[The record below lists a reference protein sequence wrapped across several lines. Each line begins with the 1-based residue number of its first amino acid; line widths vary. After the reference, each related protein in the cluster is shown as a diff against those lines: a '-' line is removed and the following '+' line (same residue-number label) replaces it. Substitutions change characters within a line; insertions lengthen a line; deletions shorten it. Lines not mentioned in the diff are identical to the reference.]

1 MNRLKEFLI
10 KVAILLILIMLLAIW
25 VILPWTFAVGLL
37 ALVALWLGLTRM
49 GRQTWAITQIG
60 LSTLPQ
66 RIGISS
72 VIVVGIAGVV
82 GVLVAMLAMSE
93 GFRQTLAPSGSD
105 DNAIILRGGSRVEV
119 NSVVTREQVALIS
132 SLPGIARDTGNQAL
146 ISAEMSQIA
155 TFFKKSDG
163 LEANAQIRGV
173 AESSWTIRP
182 HINLI
187 AGRRFETGKRELVVG
202 KGASDEFQGLELGN
216 VVELSNQDWTVVG
229 IFQSGNAHDSELWAD
244 ATTLA
249 AAYGRQAY
257 QSVTV
262 KLTGA
267 EGLAQ
272 LKAAL
277 DDDPRLKLDAETTR
291 NYFVKQSEGLTQLIT
306 ALGTIIGAIMA
317 FGAVFGALNTMY
329 AAVAGRAREIGTLRA
344 LGFKGLP
351 VVVAIMI
358 ETMVLAAAGGVLGA
372 ALAWVFF
379 NGYSVSTLSENFSQI
394 VFQFRVT
401 PELLWT
407 GMKWALGIGLIGGS
421 FPAIRAARMH
431 ITEALRQA

>member
-1 MNRLKEFLI
+1 MKRLTEFLI
-10 KVAILLILIMLLAIW
+10 KTGIVIALLAILAAW
-25 VILPWTFAVGLL
+25 VMLPWTIALGLFVL
-37 ALVALWLGLTRM
+37 FALWLALTRA

-66 RIGISS
+66 RMGISS

-93 GFRQTLAPSGSD
+93 GFKQTLEPSGSNE
-105 DNAIILRGGSRVEV
+105 NAILLRGGSRVEV
-119 NSVVTREQVALIS
+119 NSVVTREQVALVS
-132 SLPGIARDTGNQAL
+132 ALPGIARDDKNQAL

-155 TFFKKSDG
+155 TFYKKSDG

-173 AESSWTIRP
+173 AEPAWTIRP
-182 HINLI
+182 NINLI

-202 KGASDEFQGLELGN
+202 KGASDEFRGLALGD

-229 IFQSGNAHDSELWAD
+229 IFQAGNAHDSEIWTD

-249 AAYGRQAY
+249 AAYGRQAF

-277 DDDPRLKLDAETTR
+277 DEDPRLKLDAETTR
-291 NYFVKQSEGLTQLIT
+291 NYYVKQSEGLTQLIS
-306 ALGTIIGAIMA
+306 ALGTVIGSIMAIGAI
-317 FGAVFGALNTMY
+317 FGALNTMY

-344 LGFKGLP
+344 LGFKGFP
-351 VVVAIMI
+351 VVIAVML
-358 ETMVLAAAGGVLGA
+358 ETMFLAAIGGVLGA

-394 VFQFRVT
+394 VFQFKVT
-401 PELLWT
+401 PGLLWT
-407 GMKWALGIGLIGGS
+407 GMKWALAIGLVGGS
-421 FPAIRAARMH
+421 FPAIRAARMQ
-431 ITEALRQA
+431 ITDALRSA